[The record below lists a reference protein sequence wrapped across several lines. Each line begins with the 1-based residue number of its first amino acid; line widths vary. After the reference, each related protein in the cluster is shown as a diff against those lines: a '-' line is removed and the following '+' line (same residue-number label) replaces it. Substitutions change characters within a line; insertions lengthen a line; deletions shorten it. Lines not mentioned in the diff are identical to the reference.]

1 MHRKVSGRILISI
14 IGALLILY
22 GISTVLL
29 GITGQ
34 DCTAVITDVRREG
47 GELPL
52 EKSGKYMYNMSYTFE
67 LPNGEVFYGYAKKVS
82 DGAYIKKPNTVATVK
97 YFKSFPHFNALEE
110 DTKFS
115 VGKLILIASGLSLII
130 IVNRKE

>member
-1 MHRKVSGRILISI
+1 MHRKISGRILISI

-29 GITGQ
+29 GITGEKSM
-34 DCTAVITDVRREG
+34 AVITDVRREG

-52 EKSGKYMYNMSYTFE
+52 ARPGMYMYNMSYTFE
-67 LPNGEVFYGYAKKVS
+67 LPNGDVFYGYSKQIS
-82 DGAYIKKPNTVATVK
+82 DGVYIKKPNTVAHVK
-97 YFKSFPHFNALEE
+97 YFESFPQFNALEE

-115 VGKLILIASGLSLII
+115 VGKLILVAAGLSLII
-130 IVNRKE
+130 IVNRKV

>member
-1 MHRKVSGRILISI
+1 MHKKISGRILISI

-29 GITGQ
+29 GITGEKSM
-34 DCTAVITDVRREG
+34 AVITDVRREG

-52 EKSGKYMYNMSYTFE
+52 AKSGKYMYNISYEFE
-67 LPNGEVFYGYAKKVS
+67 LPNGDVFYGYSKKVS
-82 DGAYIKKPNTVATVK
+82 DGAYIKKPNTVAYVK
-97 YFKSFPHFNALEE
+97 YFESFPHFNTLEE
-110 DTKFS
+110 DTKFNS
-115 VGKLILIASGLSLII
+115 GKLILVAFGLLLII